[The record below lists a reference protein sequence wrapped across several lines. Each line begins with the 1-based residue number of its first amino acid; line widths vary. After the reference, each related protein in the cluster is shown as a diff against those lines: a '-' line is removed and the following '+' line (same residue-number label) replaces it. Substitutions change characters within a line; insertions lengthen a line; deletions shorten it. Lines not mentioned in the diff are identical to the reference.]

1 MLMESISAFL
11 INEWKNIQ
19 EKMSWLLRMLSDQ
32 NMNFQKL

>member
-19 EKMSWLLRMLSDQ
+19 EKTSWLLRMLSDQ